1 MKHLISTAK
10 LKRTAVAAG
19 IVITATAG
27 LVLAPT
33 AAFAAPVASAGS
45 SDSPA
50 GDCAIGSR
58 VIALWN
64 HAPAEL
70 QEDLKDLRGMTPDE
84 RLAAAK
90 QIKQGALD
98 GEYGEGVQQRAE
110 RLRERR
116 ILVWATMPE
125 ALQDDLRE
133 LAAAEPAERHEL
145 ATEIT
150 DTALAGG
157 YGERAQSI
165 AEHVQERC
173 SE

>member
-1 MKHLISTAK
+1 MKHIISPAK
-10 LKRTAVAAG
+10 LKRTAVTAA
-19 IVITATAG
+19 IAVTATAG

-33 AAFAAPVASAGS
+33 AAFATPAASDGS
-45 SDSPA
+45 TDSPTRHCTIS
-50 GDCAIGSR
+50 DR

-70 QEDLKDLRGMTPDE
+70 QEDLKELHGLAPDE

-90 QIKQGALD
+90 ELKQGALD

-133 LAAAEPAERHEL
+133 LAAAEPGQRDEL
-145 ATEIT
+145 ATEIVE
-150 DTALAGG
+150 TALAGG
-157 YGERAQSI
+157 YGDRAQSI
-165 AEHVQERC
+165 AEHRQERC